1 MFEAL
6 EGRRAEIE
14 RHAENAARLAQV
26 FQKFETTG
34 QGSIEFEDRVDF
46 GLTFIE
52 EPYMN
57 YGAQIDVEA
66 LGDLLGLEP
75 EVPPSLPISSGMV
88 TAWDQDDRDFY
99 TGAWVAVTV
108 FFPDAAVPV
117 DTAVYMNHH
126 FTFTAI
132 AMKDVPVDL
141 RD

>member
-1 MFEAL
+1 MFEEL
-6 EGRRAEIE
+6 ERRRGEIE
-14 RHAENAARLAQV
+14 RHRENSARLAQV
-26 FQKFETTG
+26 FQRFETTG
-34 QGSIEFEDRVDF
+34 QGSVEFEERVDF

-57 YGAQIDVEA
+57 YGAQVDIEA
-66 LGDLLGLEP
+66 LQDLLGLAP
-75 EVPPSLPISSGMV
+75 EVQPSLPLSSGMV

-108 FFPDAAVPV
+108 FFPDILVPP
-117 DTAVYMNHH
+117 DTPVYMSHH

-141 RD
+141 RQ